1 MTDYQG
7 PAINNYSALLKQCGS
22 TSPASSFWRIGNTFD
37 TMMDYIATIYPNT
50 ADQLVQAVVAQY
62 ELGLTKIDGGI
73 DGAWF
78 DDFGWWSAA
87 TLRALRWFGS
97 RPQPKLQVIF
107 DQCWPRYMA
116 NAPFVWERRGSSK
129 FDKYRPAVDGGV
141 WNAYWD
147 GTPPQWK
154 GPKNGNPS
162 DGHLIGI
169 QNTVTNALYLMTAHR
184 AGRTDPNSRKAAE
197 SEQKFL
203 FTWFEEAED
212 PLWWKIDAN
221 SGLVLERVGHFAN
234 GVKAP
239 FSPGPCPAPCK
250 GFHTDWAWS
259 GDQGLILGCLVDII
273 NATAPNFRG
282 PLITRARELIAG
294 VGKNMT
300 DKGVVQPW
308 TASGCVPDCDMGDYG
323 TGPGVYWRNI
333 LYAWN
338 NAPDLQPDFK
348 HANFRTIL
356 KASADAV
363 VNAPTDPTK
372 VPFDTLSNQLS
383 VLLAAYKIL

>member
-7 PAINNYSALLKQCGS
+7 AAIQNYGALLNLYGS
-22 TSPASSFWRIGNTFD
+22 SSPPSSFWRIGNTFD
-37 TMMDYIATIYPNT
+37 TMIDYLATIYPNT
-50 ADQLVQAVVAQY
+50 AKEIAQKAAAQF
-62 ELGLTKIDGGI
+62 ELGLTKIEGGI

-78 DDFGWWSAA
+78 DDFGWWSVASQ
-87 TLRALRWFGS
+87 RALKFFGS
-97 RPQPKLQVIF
+97 NPPPQLQNIL
-107 DQCWPRYMA
+107 DQCWSRYTDR
-116 NAPFVWERRGSSK
+116 APKVWDRRGSSQY
-129 FDKYRPAVDGGV
+129 DKYRPAVDGGV
-141 WNAYWD
+141 WNAYWI
-147 GTPPQWK
+147 GTEDKWK

-169 QNTVTNALYLMTAHR
+169 QNTVTNALYLMIAHR
-184 AGRTDPNSRKAAE
+184 LAPKDEKAREAAE
-197 SEQKFL
+197 NEAKFL
-203 FTWFEEAED
+203 FAWFEEAQD
-212 PLWWKIDAN
+212 PLWWKLGQTA
-221 SGLVLERVGHFAN
+221 LVRERVSHFAN

-239 FSPGPCPAPCK
+239 SSDSPCK
-250 GFHTDWAWS
+250 GFHDNWAWA

-282 PLITRARELIAG
+282 PLLTRARELIAG
-294 VGKNMT
+294 VGENMT
-300 DKGVVQPW
+300 DKGVVLPW
-308 TASGCVPDCDMGDYG
+308 TPTGCVPDGDTGDYE

-333 LYAWN
+333 LYVWN
-338 NAPDLQPDFK
+338 NASELQPDLK

-383 VLLAAYKIL
+383 VLLAAYAIL